1 MGLFSKKPA
10 APRREYR
17 TAIIDIGSNS
27 IRLVVYAG
35 PRRNPAII
43 YNEKVM
49 AGLGAELSDTGRIS
63 DEAIRRGMR
72 ALTRF
77 KSLIAEMRTDD
88 VICVATA
95 AVREADNGTEFADK
109 VKGIGFDLAILSGEE
124 EAEAAALGVLSA
136 IPEAAGVVGDLGGG
150 SLELAHIGGGA
161 VQGRSSMPVG
171 VLRVPALKSKGRLED
186 HIRDLLEK
194 LSWLRRDAG
203 EPFYLVGG
211 SWRALARL
219 DMHLTSYPL
228 KVLHHYTISRKRMGE
243 LIAAAGKMDVDELR
257 SVSEVPS
264 SRASTLKDAAA
275 ILKIV
280 DAYIKPSHYVV
291 SAYGLREGLIY
302 ERMSEETR
310 KRDPLLEPAG
320 RFGRL
325 QSRFSRN
332 GAALYQWLAPLFP
345 EETHVQKR
353 LLLASCHLAD
363 VGWQANPDFRSDRG
377 IEMALHGNW
386 VGIDARGRMLVAQ
399 ALSTSFG
406 GGTSLFMADSGL
418 ASDAEMTR
426 AVHWGL
432 AIRLAKRLTGG
443 TDGLLGQCSL
453 RQRDGALQL
462 VMQPD
467 DAHLYGEIVERR
479 HQKLAREM
487 ELEPELVVTELVEA

>member
-1 MGLFSKKPA
+1 MGVFSKKPV

-49 AGLGAELSDTGRIS
+49 AGLGAELSDTGRIGE
-63 DEAIRRGMR
+63 EAMQRGER
-72 ALTRF
+72 ALKRF
-77 KSLIAEMRTDD
+77 RSLITEMHADD
-88 VICVATA
+88 IICVATA
-95 AVREADNGTEFADK
+95 AVREAENGSDFAAK
-109 VKGIGFDLAILSGEE
+109 VRRIGFELAILSGDE
-124 EAEAAALGVLSA
+124 EAEAAAMGVLSA
-136 IPEAAGVVGDLGGG
+136 IPEAAGLVGDLGGG
-150 SLELAHIGGGA
+150 SLELAHIGGGD
-161 VQGRSSMPVG
+161 VQDRASMPIG
-171 VLRVPALKSKGRLED
+171 VLRVPALKSKGKLNDRV
-186 HIRDLLEK
+186 RDLLEELK
-194 LSWLRRDAG
+194 WLKRDAG

-228 KVLHHYTISRKRMGE
+228 RVLHHYTISRKRMGE
-243 LIAAAGKMDVDELR
+243 LIDTAGRMDVDELR
-257 SVSEVPS
+257 AVGDVPS
-264 SRASTLKDAAA
+264 SRVPTLKDAAA
-275 ILKIV
+275 VLKIV
-280 DAYIKPSHYVV
+280 DGYIEPSSYIV

-302 ERMSEETR
+302 SRMGAETR

-332 GAALYQWLAPLFP
+332 GAALYQWLEPLFQS
-345 EETHVQKR
+345 EMLAHKR

-363 VGWQANPDFRSDRG
+363 VGWQANPDFRSERG

-406 GGTSLFMADSGL
+406 GGTSLIMEDSGL
-418 ASDAEMTR
+418 ADDDEMQR
-426 AVHWGL
+426 AVYWGL

-443 TDGLLGQCSL
+443 TDGLLGQCRL
-453 RQRDGALQL
+453 REEKGALQM
-462 VMQPD
+462 VMRPA
-467 DAHLYGEIVERR
+467 DAHFYGEIVERR

-487 ELEPELVVTELVEA
+487 DLEPELIVADVL